1 MRLIIRPAESG
12 AKIAFQ
18 ISRWLCTYRD
28 KRFSQTTIFLSPLDC
43 QDKVRYDSLMPR
55 MNLRIPGPTPLPP
68 EVISALTT
76 PMISHRGNEYVE
88 LHNETVAMVKQFFQT
103 KNDLFLFTCSGT
115 GMMEAAIVNTLSP
128 GDKVLAVTIG
138 IFGDRFVKVAKAMGL
153 DVTVL
158 SFPMGEVADP
168 IKVAQASKNCKAI
181 LVTHNETSTA
191 ITNDIASISKAVRNH
206 GDPLFL
212 VDSVSGMGNLDLP
225 VDELT
230 LDVVFTSSQK
240 AWMAP
245 PGLAM
250 VSISPKAW
258 EASKSATSHRYY
270 FDFAKMKKY
279 HDKGQTPET
288 PAVST
293 IFALNA
299 ALKLMTIRGVK
310 ETFAYYKDMAS
321 YTRKKLMDNGF
332 TPFGDQT
339 HASNTVSACLVPN
352 GIEDNKYRALIKNK
366 YGVILSGGKGE
377 QEGKIVRVA
386 HMGWVNQAD
395 IDEVV
400 AAMVSARKD
409 LSN

>member
-1 MRLIIRPAESG
+1 MN
-12 AKIAFQ
+12 
-18 ISRWLCTYRD
+18 
-28 KRFSQTTIFLSPLDC
+28 PL
-43 QDKVRYDSLMPR
+43 
-55 MNLRIPGPTPLPP
+55 NLRIPGPTPLPP
-68 EVISALTT
+68 EVIKALTT
-76 PMISHRGNEYVE
+76 SMISHRGNEYVE

-158 SFPMGEVADP
+158 SFPMGQAADPKKVAD
-168 IKVAQASKNCKAI
+168 ASKGKKAVI
-181 LVTHNETSTA
+181 ITHNETSTA
-191 ITNDIASISKAVRNH
+191 ITNNIAAVVKEVRTH

-225 VDELT
+225 VDELR

-240 AWMAP
+240 AWMTP

-310 ETFAYYKDMAS
+310 ETFAYYKNMAS
-321 YTRKKLMDNGF
+321 YTRKKLTDNGF
-332 TPFGDQT
+332 TLFGDQT
-339 HASNTVSACLVPN
+339 HASNTVSACLVSN
-352 GIEDNKYRALIKNK
+352 GIEDKKYRALIKNK

-386 HMGWVNQAD
+386 HMGWVSQAD